1 VPDFFKKNGT
11 IKIVFLLLVF
21 VSAVLSQLRFEI
33 HFFVSTC
40 MVILFLAMAL
50 VIFLLLFNDS
60 YFRNMIDKKNYFKE
74 NIISIPTGDAKTVVL
89 RVSRE
94 DEEIVY
100 QVIDGKLYKE
110 IAAEYGKSESTIKAH
125 MSYMLKKISVH
136 SKQDLL
142 SLYSDGNLIIEE
154 I

>member
-1 VPDFFKKNGT
+1 
-11 IKIVFLLLVF
+11 
-21 VSAVLSQLRFEI
+21 
-33 HFFVSTC
+33 
-40 MVILFLAMAL
+40 
-50 VIFLLLFNDS
+50 
-60 YFRNMIDKKNYFKE
+60 MIDKKNYFKE